1 MFNTNNNKEQQEKI
15 KQLQKVMRETIE
27 ELKAVEVNLNIMLQ
41 QAMMN
46 SNKLL
51 EDCLVEKIL
60 QVRELQTKTQAALL
74 NINYNFM

>member
-1 MFNTNNNKEQQEKI
+1 MFYTNNNEEQQEKI
-15 KQLQKVMRETIE
+15 KQLQKVMRDTIE

-41 QAMMN
+41 QAMMKH
-46 SNKLL
+46 NKLL

-60 QVRELQTKTQAALL
+60 QVRELKTKTQAALL